1 MSYTNPMKP
10 PAPEQERRRHV
21 VFWQDIARKRNQK
34 MTKETAH
41 EQPTA
46 ADLVE
51 KGWNALNGE
60 YTNMGEFVD
69 ALGRANYAPMLILPA
84 LALVSP
90 LSGVPGFTTL
100 CGVMIAGVSLQQ
112 IIHRSSIWLP
122 RWIRRARLRTDRV
135 RRAYRWFRIPA
146 KWLDRITQ
154 RRLRMLVTEPF
165 LIVPQLLC
173 LICGAVMPLLEV
185 IPFTSSILGVV
196 IVLLAAG
203 MFVGDGLLVLFG
215 MFLATAVAFSF
226 VTLIVP

>member
-1 MSYTNPMKP
+1 
-10 PAPEQERRRHV
+10 
-21 VFWQDIARKRNQK
+21 
-34 MTKETAH
+34 MTEKTAH
-41 EQPTA
+41 EHPTA

-51 KGWNALNGE
+51 EGWNALNGE

-69 ALGRANYAPMLILPA
+69 ALGRANYAPLLILPA

-122 RWIRRARLRTDRV
+122 RWIRRASLRTDRV
-135 RRAYRWFRIPA
+135 RRVYRWFRIPA
-146 KWLDRITQ
+146 KWLDRVTR
-154 RRLRMLVTEPF
+154 RRLRVLVTEPF
-165 LIVPQLLC
+165 LIVPQVLC
-173 LICGAVMPLLEV
+173 LVCGAAMPLLEV

-196 IVLLAAG
+196 IVFLAAG

-215 MFLATAVAFSF
+215 MLLVTAVAFS
-226 VTLIVP
+226 VVSLIVL